1 MPRVICGLPNA
12 SDEISGVKFHL
23 LEDGRRISDELSEE
37 QASDFTSIE
46 GYELDDDEV
55 VRKPDPVAPE
65 APKLTRAQQKAAEKA
80 AATAAADQ
88 AAADQKAADDKA
100 AADQAAADEAAA
112 NLKAEQD
119 AEAEAAAAAKAA
131 ADAAG
136 DETKTD
142 EVF

>member
-37 QASDFTSIE
+37 QAGDFTSIE

-55 VRKPDPVAPE
+55 VRKTDPVAPE

-80 AATAAADQ
+80 AAAAAADQ
-88 AAADQKAADDKA
+88 AAADQKAADEA

-131 ADAAG
+131 ADAAAG

>member
-37 QASDFTSIE
+37 QAGDFTSIE

-80 AATAAADQ
+80 AAAAADQ
-88 AAADQKAADDKA
+88 AAADQK
-100 AADQAAADEAAA
+100 AADEAAA

>member
-55 VRKPDPVAPE
+55 DRKPEPAAPE

-88 AAADQKAADDKA
+88 AAADQK
-100 AADQAAADEAAA
+100 AADEAAA

>member
-37 QASDFTSIE
+37 QAGDFTSIE

-80 AATAAADQ
+80 AAAAAAADQ
-88 AAADQKAADDKA
+88 AAADQK
-100 AADQAAADEAAA
+100 AADEAAA

>member
-37 QASDFTSIE
+37 QAGDFTSIE

>member
-37 QASDFTSIE
+37 QASDFTNIE

-55 VRKPDPVAPE
+55 DRKTEPVAPE

-80 AATAAADQ
+80 AAAAAAEQ

-119 AEAEAAAAAKAA
+119 AAAEAAAEAAAAA
-131 ADAAG
+131 AAG

>member
-37 QASDFTSIE
+37 QAGDFTSIE

-80 AATAAADQ
+80 AAAADQ